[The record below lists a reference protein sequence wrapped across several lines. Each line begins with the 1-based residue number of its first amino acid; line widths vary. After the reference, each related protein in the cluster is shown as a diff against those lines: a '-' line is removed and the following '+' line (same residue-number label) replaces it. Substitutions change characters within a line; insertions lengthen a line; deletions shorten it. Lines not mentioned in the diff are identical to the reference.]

1 MRTTVESST
10 TRFRLLGDGPQR
22 HSGCISQRTRQ
33 SYTSST
39 ISFRQAR
46 QLRYLCRFH
55 HRPLHQ
61 PSLARVI
68 GPSLTLRS
76 NAFTRETAATGD
88 PLRPNYTHTVHLDCV
103 RSPINGIVLLGL
115 PHVMITLR
123 IRLHRPAELTAG
135 FLPPATASRESAA
148 RLRKLLV
155 ISHAVKTRFF
165 RSLPS
170 R

>member
-1 MRTTVESST
+1 MRTTVGSLT
-10 TRFRLLGDGPQR
+10 TRFRLLGDGPRR
-22 HSGCISQRTRQ
+22 HSGCTSQRTRR

-46 QLRYLCRFH
+46 QLRCLYRFH
-55 HRPLHQ
+55 HRPLHH

-68 GPSLTLRS
+68 WPSLTLRS
-76 NAFTRETAATGD
+76 NAFTRKTAATGD

-123 IRLHRPAELTAG
+123 IRLHRPGG
-135 FLPPATASRESAA
+135 FLRGSSLLQLPHESQP
-148 RLRKLLV
+148 LT
-155 ISHAVKTRFF
+155 STSCSS
-165 RSLPS
+165 SLTQ
-170 R
+170 